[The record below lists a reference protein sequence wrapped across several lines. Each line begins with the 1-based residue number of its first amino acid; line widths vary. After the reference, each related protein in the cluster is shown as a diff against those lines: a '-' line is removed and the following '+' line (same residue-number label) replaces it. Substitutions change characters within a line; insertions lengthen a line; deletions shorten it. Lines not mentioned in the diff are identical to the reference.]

1 LSDRNA
7 DFADAQILHRVNS
20 ENKYSVDPKMGYE
33 RTSMELIAR
42 YAFIAFVVIAII
54 AGLVVGYAA
63 WTKDSTYPYGLYDSS
78 IQKDSGYITLVMLVL
93 GIIVGLVT
101 ITSKEVQPFLIAA
114 IALMVAR
121 IGVGT
126 TADVWQPLSSI
137 HNLLPYWAT
146 EILNFIVAF
155 VAPAAVIIA
164 IRAVFAMER
173 KTPPAQ

>member
-1 LSDRNA
+1 
-7 DFADAQILHRVNS
+7 
-20 ENKYSVDPKMGYE
+20 MGYE

-42 YAFIAFVVIAII
+42 YAFIAFVIIAII
-54 AGLVVGYAA
+54 AGLVVGYLAYK
-63 WTKDSTYPYGLYDSS
+63 TPFGGTYPLGLSDSG
-78 IQKDSGYITLVMLVL
+78 IQKDNSYITLVMLIL

-101 ITSKEVQPFLIAA
+101 ITSKEVQSFLIAS

-126 TADVWQPLSSI
+126 NADVWQPLSSI

-146 EILNFIVAF
+146 EILTFIVAF

-164 IRAVFAMER
+164 IRAVIRMER
-173 KTPPAQ
+173 RAPPTQ

>member
-1 LSDRNA
+1 
-7 DFADAQILHRVNS
+7 
-20 ENKYSVDPKMGYE
+20 M
-33 RTSMELIAR
+33 
-42 YAFIAFVVIAII
+42 
-54 AGLVVGYAA
+54 A
-63 WTKDSTYPYGLYDSS
+63 WTKNGTYPIGLYDSA
-78 IQKDSGYITLVMLVL
+78 IQKDTGYITLIMLIL

-164 IRAVFAMER
+164 IRAVVAMER
-173 KTPPAQ
+173 KAPSAQ